1 MQYYADMHVS
11 VDRTRHH
18 AMPGRKEPSRFQ
30 SISECDSPN
39 LVNTC
44 GIKHPSQERGG
55 DKVFITGLFLDN
67 ASEYC

>member
-1 MQYYADMHVS
+1 MHVS

-18 AMPGRKEPSRFQ
+18 AMPGRKESSRFQ
-30 SISECDSPN
+30 SISECDSPY
-39 LVNTC
+39 LVINTC

-55 DKVFITGLFLDN
+55 DKVFITGFRDI